1 MGFDSPQSTATEA
14 GSIVGFCPEVWGDDP
29 GSVKDTNRH
38 ENPTRVGGG
47 VNRRQITMNKEGG
60 NDLTKQ
66 KWYQFNYQT

>member
-38 ENPTRVGGG
+38 ENPTHVGGG
-47 VNRRQITMNKEGG
+47 SIIGRLQ
-60 NDLTKQ
+60 
-66 KWYQFNYQT
+66 

>member
-38 ENPTRVGGG
+38 ENPTHVGG
-47 VNRRQITMNKEGG
+47 VDHRQNTMNKEGG